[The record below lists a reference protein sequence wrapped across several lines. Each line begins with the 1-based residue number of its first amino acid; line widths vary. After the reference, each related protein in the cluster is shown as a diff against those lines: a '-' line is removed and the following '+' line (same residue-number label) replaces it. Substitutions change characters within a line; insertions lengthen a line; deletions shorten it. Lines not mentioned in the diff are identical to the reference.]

1 MQQQQ
6 RTHPALAVFAGALL
20 LLNTAGANADSSYPT
35 KPLRI
40 VVGFPAAGISD
51 GLARTLAKLLS
62 QELGK
67 QVVIDNRP
75 GAGTT
80 LAANLVAKS
89 PADGYTLFMQDM
101 TTHAINASLYQ
112 KLPYDS
118 IKDFTPISLV
128 ASTPLVLV
136 IHPSLPV
143 KSVKDL
149 IALAKA
155 RPGEVSYGSSGVGT
169 VIHLS
174 GETFKKRAAI
184 NLLHVPYKSGTL
196 AVLGI
201 IGGEIAL
208 TFATMPSP
216 IPMMQAGKLRALGVT
231 TLKRA
236 SAIPDVPTISEAGV
250 PGFEV
255 VLYSGLLAPAG
266 LPKDILARLN
276 SEVVK
281 AVNAPEVR
289 AYFNNISAEPITS
302 TPEEFAA
309 HMASEMVK
317 LGLAVKDSGARAD

>member
-1 MQQQQ
+1 MQQ
-6 RTHPALAVFAGALL
+6 RPPAFAVFAGLL
-20 LLNTAGANADSSYPT
+20 LSLSTAGANADSSYPT

-40 VVGFPAAGISD
+40 VVGFPAAGVSD
-51 GLARTLAKLLS
+51 GLARTLAKPLS
-62 QELGK
+62 QEMGK

-101 TTHAINASLYQ
+101 TTHAINASLYR

-118 IKDFTPISLV
+118 INDFTPISLV

-143 KSVKDL
+143 KSVKEL

-155 RPGEVSYGSSGVGT
+155 RPREVSYGSSGVGT
-169 VIHLS
+169 VIHLA
-174 GETFKKRAAI
+174 GEMFKKRAAI
-184 NLLHVPYKSGTL
+184 NLMHVPYKSGTL
-196 AVLGI
+196 AILGI

-208 TFATMPSP
+208 TFATMPSA
-216 IPMMQAGKLRALGVT
+216 IPMMQAEKVRALGVT

-236 SAIPDVPTISEAGV
+236 SAIPGVPTIAEAGV
-250 PGFEV
+250 PGYEV

-266 LPKDILARLN
+266 LPKEILARLN

-281 AVNAPEVR
+281 AVNAPEAR
-289 AYFNNISAEPITS
+289 AYYNSISAEPITS

-309 HMASEMVK
+309 HMVSEMVK